1 MIGTVKRYTVII
13 SERAGDM
20 LVQYIRYLAQVNVN
34 SAEQFRLAIVEAAN
48 SLQDFPERGSWL
60 NDPVLPPSK
69 YRKLL
74 VAKRYLLVYQIKDN
88 KVYIDYILDCRS
100 NYAWLM

>member
-20 LVQYIRYLAQVNVN
+20 LVQHIRYLAQVNVN
-34 SAEQFRLAIVEAAN
+34 SAEQLRLAIVEAAN

-74 VAKRYLLVYQIKDN
+74 VAKRYLLVYQIKDS